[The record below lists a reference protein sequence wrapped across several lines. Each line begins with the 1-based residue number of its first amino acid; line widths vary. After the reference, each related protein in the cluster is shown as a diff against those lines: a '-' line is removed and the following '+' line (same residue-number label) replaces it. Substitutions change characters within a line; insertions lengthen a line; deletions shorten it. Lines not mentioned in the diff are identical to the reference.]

1 MSDRQRRNAHRS
13 VLEVAHLAL
22 EALVDP
28 VDESDVDLL
37 DPDVRELYQGIK
49 NDLNALEVK
58 ARESIEKYQG

>member
-1 MSDRQRRNAHRS
+1 
-13 VLEVAHLAL
+13 VAHLAL